1 MRQLMILGVDVVAAE
16 VMDMVKEIM
25 GETTIFS
32 NKENQILS
40 RSWRK
45 MMRMLR
51 NIKRGK
57 RIVKIFVI
65 DAV

>member
-1 MRQLMILGVDVVAAE
+1 MRRLMILGVDVVAAE

-32 NKENQILS
+32 NKENQITT

-51 NIKRGK
+51 NIKGGK